1 MSTGSHLSA
10 EPDPAFLAGKT
21 PYGDQPPPGPSRGRL
36 GWQNILVL
44 GPLAAGAVYAVGLLA
59 ATTHPKVFAAAV
71 VAVAAAGCAVL
82 AALFTT
88 GPTVRAGWW
97 SACGAV
103 AACWV
108 AYAAVAGAGTWIA
121 VAALLVPTAAAIRL
135 WSMVRVRERG
145 MAEAERRRKAE
156 SGLAVERKKWP
167 ALLARIG
174 YEGVT
179 FVRREDTLCG
189 YSVLLSL
196 PSTGHVTYSQLAHNR
211 EKLEVAARTR
221 HGSLRFER
229 GQAAHEVILHVAE
242 RDVLAETV
250 PLPAGSRRLTITKP
264 IEIGVHEDG
273 QVCSLTLREVASLI
287 VGLRGSGK
295 SNLLN
300 VLIAQLARCE
310 DVLIFVIDQ
319 KGGRMAAPWLDP
331 WLSGKTPA
339 PVIDWLATTRE
350 EAEVMLRA
358 CLRGID
364 ARSRSGSGG
373 EKIVPSS
380 RQPAVMLIVDEAAVI
395 FGLGTGGPRSTLEG
409 TTNTQLAALGTQ
421 ITMLGRSEAIDPV
434 FATQRGTVTMTG
446 SGDLK
451 SQCGLR
457 IGLGVASEADARLII
472 PDDVHIAADLA
483 TLAHP
488 GSGIVQLKQ
497 GRVTPV
503 KFFRLEHDE
512 IGPIAERTGWIRPR
526 PDPLLAEALGED
538 YATRWERAGHLSQR
552 DSRPVA
558 HPVAVAAPHGAT
570 DAAFQA
576 IIAESG
582 LAAHPRSAQPRP
594 AQPQAAQPQSAQP
607 QSAQPRAPHPRAPH
621 PQAVHPRSP
630 QPRSPQPQAAQPHAA
645 QSPAA
650 QSQAAST
657 PARRRM
663 REYIRRHGA
672 RGVTPAM
679 ICHLLASEDMAVT
692 LPSIGRWLAEDEAAG
707 LVERG
712 TLGRWRHRD

>member
-1 MSTGSHLSA
+1 MSTGGHISA
-10 EPDPAFLAGKT
+10 EPDPDFPAGRT
-21 PYGDQPPPGPSRGRL
+21 PYGDQPAPEPPRGRPA
-36 GWQNILVL
+36 WANILL
-44 GPLAAGAVYAVGLLA
+44 FGPVGAGAVYGLGALA

-71 VAVAAAGCAVL
+71 VAVAAAGCVVL
-82 AALFTT
+82 AALFTV
-88 GPTVRAGWW
+88 GPTARAGWW

-108 AYAAVAGAGTWIA
+108 GYAAVAGPWSWVA
-121 VAALLVPTAAAIRL
+121 VAGLLVPTAVLMKL
-135 WSMVRVRERG
+135 WSVVRAHERE
-145 MAEAERRRKAE
+145 MAEAEQRRKAE
-156 SGLAVERKKWP
+156 SGLALERKKWP
-167 ALLARIG
+167 VLLARIG
-174 YEGVT
+174 HEGVM

-196 PSTGHVTYSQLAHNR
+196 PATGHVTYSKLASSR

-242 RDVLAETV
+242 RDVLAETI
-250 PLPAGSRRLTITKP
+250 PLPAGSGRLTITKP

-273 QVCSLTLREVASLI
+273 QACTLTLREVASLI

-319 KGGRMAAPWLDP
+319 KGGRMAAPWLEP
-331 WLSGKTPA
+331 WLAGKTRA

-373 EKIVPSS
+373 EKIVPSA

-457 IGLGVASEADARLII
+457 IGLGVASENDARLII

-488 GSGIVQLKQ
+488 GSGIVQIKQ

-503 KFFRLEHDE
+503 KFFRLEHDQ
-512 IGPIAERTGWIRPR
+512 IGPIAERTGWRRPH

-538 YATRWERAGHLSQR
+538 YATRWDRVGQPPQRSQN
-552 DSRPVA
+552 PVA
-558 HPVAVAAPHGAT
+558 YPYPVAYPHPVARPVAVAAPHGAT

-576 IIAESG
+576 IIAGSG
-582 LAAHPRSAQPRP
+582 LAGAPEPAAPRRTPESRTAESRTPAARTPEPWSAERSAGREGI
-594 AQPQAAQPQSAQP
+594 
-607 QSAQPRAPHPRAPH
+607 
-621 PQAVHPRSP
+621 
-630 QPRSPQPQAAQPHAA
+630 
-645 QSPAA
+645 
-650 QSQAAST
+650 T
-657 PARRRM
+657 PARHRM
-663 REYIRRHGA
+663 REYIRRQGDRGA
-672 RGVTPAM
+672 TPAM
-679 ICHLLASEDMAVT
+679 VCHLLASEDMAVT

-712 TLGRWRHRD
+712 TLGRWRYRA